1 MFSFFKKDK
10 KIPARIIESFEQLQ
24 KDDIVTF
31 KERSSIP
38 VELQGQSLTVK
49 KIQAYQYDDGTVA
62 EFVLQSVSNE
72 IFTAS
77 VSDIED
83 GEFLTLS
90 KRIPDGTIQ
99 KYFSLENI
107 QQFIDDE
114 SFKDM
119 DLIEGVDTTLIEGW
133 VGSRYIKTEHM
144 GVAFFYETD
153 RRSKTNDVYQDDESE
168 ELRYCEAVGT
178 VRGTGFSAEIW
189 DDGLTEFYFL
199 SIIPLDAIAEMWPS
213 GG

>member
-10 KIPARIIESFEQLQ
+10 KIPARILESFDQLQ
-24 KDDIVTF
+24 KNDIVTF
-31 KERSSIP
+31 KERSNIP

-49 KIQAYQYDDGTVA
+49 KIQAYQYNDGTVA

-72 IFTAS
+72 TFTAS
-77 VSDIED
+77 ISEIED

-99 KYFSLENI
+99 NYFSLENI

-114 SFKDM
+114 SFKHM
-119 DLIEGVDTTLIEGW
+119 DLIEGVDTTSIEGW
-133 VGSRYIKTEHM
+133 VGSRYMRTEHM
-144 GVAFFYETD
+144 GTAFFYKAD
-153 RRSKTNDVYQDDESE
+153 RRSKTNDVYQNDDSE

-189 DDGLTEFYFL
+189 EGGLTEFYFQ
-199 SIIPLDAIAEMWPS
+199 STIPLDAIAEMWPS